1 MNFLQQIRGI
11 LFQILAAL
19 LSLFI
24 LVEVNSPHLL
34 PQSQLAIF
42 GMLGTVLVFLKY
54 PIHRRLEGRVSF
66 RVLDFIFAIATVVS
80 FGYILVQTEPMF
92 KRFWIDGQPLGQ
104 RAGAERFGDYLIGFV
119 GVLLVLEATR
129 RAIGLA
135 LPLLS
140 LAFLLYAGFRSSMPV
155 WLFPHKDQP
164 LERIISH
171 TFLQSQGVFGIAL
184 NVMFKYVFLF
194 VLFGTLLEKTG
205 ATGYIIGFARRLF
218 GSSAGGAAKIAV
230 LSSAMM
236 GSLSGS
242 AVANTATT
250 GTFTIPLMKS
260 VGFKPSV
267 AGGVE
272 AAASSGGALVPPIM
286 GAGAYMM
293 LEIVQPSVT
302 YLEIIRAALIPAV
315 LYYTALLLIVHFYAG
330 RAGARAE
337 ASATS
342 GAKAGSAELPS
353 AESGRAS
360 PIQGF
365 IFFTAFI
372 SLMVFL
378 IIGYTPFRSVSLSL
392 FLILILSAFNQRT
405 RVSIRGVLSAMEKA
419 AHGGVS
425 LVVAA
430 SCVGLILGVVTLT
443 DIGRNLAGVL
453 LPLAKD
459 NLILGLMLLMVST
472 IIIGMGLP
480 SSVCYLLMATLVGPI
495 LRDLGLVPLAAHLF
509 IFYFGMMSMV
519 TPPVALA
526 AYTAAAIADAGIMQT
541 AFAAFRF
548 ALVGFTL
555 PYAFVLRPELLLLSP
570 DGSTPG
576 FFAVA
581 ANVLITAFGIVPLAA
596 SVSGYW
602 FAPLNL
608 WQRAILLG
616 TAIIFFFT
624 SLGGAQS
631 WLQALA
637 TIVVVAFGIV
647 SWRAKLSTGE

>member
-1 MNFLQQIRGI
+1 MNFIQRIRGI

-24 LVEVNSPHLL
+24 LVEVNFPRLL
-34 PQSQLAIF
+34 PQSQLALF
-42 GMLGTVLVFLKY
+42 GMLGTILVFLKY
-54 PIHRRLEGRVSF
+54 PIDRRLEGKGLF
-66 RVLDFIFAIATVVS
+66 RALDFIFVIATVVS
-80 FGYILVQTEPMF
+80 FGYILVQTEPVF
-92 KRFWIDGQPLGQ
+92 DRFWIDGQPLGQ
-104 RAGAERFGDYLIGFV
+104 RAGAERIGDYLIGFV
-119 GVLLVLEATR
+119 GILLVLEATR

-140 LAFLLYAGFRSSMPV
+140 LAFLLYAGFRSSMPI

-164 LERIISH
+164 LERLISH

-184 NVMFKYVFLF
+184 SVMFKYVFLF
-194 VLFGTLLEKTG
+194 VLLGTLLEKTG
-205 ATGYIIGFARRLF
+205 ATGYVIGFARHLF
-218 GSSAGGAAKIAV
+218 RSSTGGAAKIAV
-230 LSSAMM
+230 LSSGMM

-260 VGFKPSV
+260 VGFKPEV

-302 YLEIIRAALIPAV
+302 YLEIIKAALIPAV

-330 RAGARAE
+330 RAN
-337 ASATS
+337 ASAEVTEMS
-342 GAKAGSAELPS
+342 GAKADATKLHTAERRHAAPVK
-353 AESGRAS
+353 
-360 PIQGF
+360 GF
-365 IFFTAFI
+365 IFFTAFA
-372 SLMVFL
+372 SLLLFL

-392 FLILILSAFNQRT
+392 LLTIILSAFNKKT
-405 RVSIRGVLSAMEKA
+405 RVNFKGVLSAMEKA

-425 LVVAA
+425 LVAAA

-443 DIGRNLAGVL
+443 DIGTNMAGVL
-453 LPLAKD
+453 LPLAED
-459 NLILGLMLLMVST
+459 NLILALMLLMVST
-472 IIIGMGLP
+472 IILGMGLP
-480 SSVCYLLMATLVGPI
+480 SSVCYLLMATLVGPV

-526 AYTAAAIADAGIMQT
+526 AYTAAAIAGAGIMQT

-548 ALVGFTL
+548 ALVGFAL
-555 PYAFVLRPELLLLSP
+555 PYAFVLRPELLLLAP
-570 DGSTPG
+570 DGGTAS
-576 FFAVA
+576 FFAITG
-581 ANVLITAFGIVPLAA
+581 NVLITAFGIAPLAA

-602 FAPLNL
+602 FTQLEL
-608 WQRAILLG
+608 WKRAILFG
-616 TAIIFFFT
+616 AAVIFFFT
-624 SLGGAQS
+624 SSGGAQI
-631 WLQALA
+631 WFQALA
-637 TIVVVAFGIV
+637 FIVVVAIGIV
-647 SWRAKLSTGE
+647 SWRTKLSGSD

>member
-1 MNFLQQIRGI
+1 MNFLQRIRGI

-42 GMLGTVLVFLKY
+42 GMLGTILVFLKY
-54 PIHRRLEGRVSF
+54 PIHRRLEGKASL
-66 RVLDFIFAIATVVS
+66 RVLDFIFAFATAVS
-80 FGYILVQTEPMF
+80 FGYILIQTEPMF

-119 GVLLVLEATR
+119 GVLLVLEGTR

-184 NVMFKYVFLF
+184 SVMFKYVFLF

-218 GSSAGGAAKIAV
+218 RSSTGGAAKIAV
-230 LSSAMM
+230 LSSGMM

-260 VGFKPSV
+260 VDFKPSV

-286 GAGAYMM
+286 GAGVYMM

-302 YLEIIRAALIPAV
+302 YLEIIQAALIPAI

-330 RAGARAE
+330 RANARAGV
-337 ASATS
+337 SATS
-342 GAKAGSAELPS
+342 GAKAEVAELPT
-353 AESGRAS
+353 AETRHAA

-365 IFFTAFI
+365 IFFTAFV
-372 SLMVFL
+372 SLILFL

-392 FLILILSAFNQRT
+392 LLILVLSAFSKHT
-405 RVSIRGVLSAMEKA
+405 RVNIKGVLSAMEKA

-425 LVVAA
+425 LVAAA

-453 LPLAKD
+453 LPLAED
-459 NLILGLMLLMVST
+459 NLILALMLLMVST
-472 IIIGMGLP
+472 IILGMGLP

-495 LRDLGLVPLAAHLF
+495 LRDLGIVPLAAHLF

-548 ALVGFTL
+548 ALVGFAL

-570 DGSTPG
+570 DGSAAS

-581 ANVLITAFGIVPLAA
+581 ANVLITAFGIAPLAA

-602 FAPLNL
+602 FTPLEL

-616 TAIIFFFT
+616 AAIIFFFT
-624 SLGGAQS
+624 SSVGAQI

-637 TIVVVAFGIV
+637 FIVVVGVGIV
-647 SWRAKLSTGE
+647 NWRTKLSEGD

>member
-1 MNFLQQIRGI
+1 MNFLQPIRNT
-11 LFQILAAL
+11 LFPLLAVL

-24 LVEVNSPHLL
+24 LIEVNFPHLL

-42 GMLGTVLVFLKY
+42 GMLGIILVFLKY
-54 PIHRRLEGRVSF
+54 PLHRRFEGKAAF
-66 RVLDFIFAIATVVS
+66 QILDCVFVIAAVVS

-92 KRFWIDGQPLGQ
+92 ERFWIGGQPLGQ
-104 RAGAERFGDYLIGFV
+104 RAGSERFGDYLIGLV
-119 GVLLVLEATR
+119 GLLLVLEATR

-140 LAFLLYAGFRSSMPV
+140 LIFLFYAGFRSSMPV
-155 WLFPHKDQP
+155 WLFPHKDQS

-218 GSSAGGAAKIAV
+218 RSSAGGAAKIAV
-230 LSSAMM
+230 LSSGMM

-260 VGFKPSV
+260 VGFKSDA

-293 LEIVQPSVT
+293 LEIVQPPVT
-302 YLEIIRAALIPAV
+302 YLEIIKSALIPAV

-330 RAGARAE
+330 RTNASAE
-337 ASATS
+337 AVTTS
-342 GAKAGSAELPS
+342 RAPAESPDLPA
-353 AESGRAS
+353 AESGGAA

-365 IFFTAFI
+365 IFLAAFV
-372 SLMVFL
+372 SLIFFL

-392 FLILILSAFNQRT
+392 LLVLVLSAFNKQT
-405 RVSIRGVLSAMEKA
+405 RVNIKGVVSAMEKA

-425 LVVAA
+425 LVAAA

-453 LPLAKD
+453 LPLAEN
-459 NLILGLMLLMVST
+459 NLILALMLLMVST
-472 IIIGMGLP
+472 IILGMGLP

-526 AYTAAAIADAGIMQT
+526 AYTAAAIADAGIMKT
-541 AFAAFRF
+541 AFTAFRF
-548 ALVGFTL
+548 ALVGFAL

-570 DGSTPG
+570 DGSAAG
-576 FFAVA
+576 LFAIA
-581 ANVLITAFGIVPLAA
+581 ASVLITAIGIVPLAA
-596 SVSGYW
+596 GVSGYW
-602 FAPLNL
+602 FGPLNL
-608 WQRAILLG
+608 WQRTVLLAA
-616 TAIIFFFT
+616 AIIFFFAPSAGT
-624 SLGGAQS
+624 QI

-637 TIVVVAFGIV
+637 FTVVGIV
-647 SWRAKLSTGE
+647 GIASRRTALSEGV